1 VIKGRK
7 IATVALIGSVAYVG
21 SFYLL
26 MVPGLPAYDSND
38 RPAFA
43 NCPRFSETVRVPGPP
58 HLTSGRASFLN
69 YIYYPFEFLY
79 GGKT

>member
-1 VIKGRK
+1 MTKARK
-7 IATVALIGSVAYVG
+7 IAIGALLGGVAYVG

-38 RPAFA
+38 RLAFA
-43 NCPRFSETVRVPGPP
+43 NCPRFSETVRVPGPL

-69 YIYYPFEFLY
+69 YLYYPFEFLY
-79 GGKT
+79 GRKA